1 MNALRRV
8 FRKIGAAIAQN
19 IRNGYETPDEW

>member
-1 MNALRRV
+1 MNAIRRL
-8 FRKIGAAIAQN
+8 FRKMGAAIAQN